1 MPVNKSA
8 AKCPECNCPFSP
20 MQIEKII
27 SGESTICER
36 CGFELK
42 VGVKDFS
49 DISPVTRNQNRN
61 IDKPD
66 EFYETLNPNIKS
78 ISVKNNSP
86 ISDSRVKSDEIIQKH
101 PRINEKNILRKLKV
115 RDWTSLVK
123 LKNNLVVINNK
134 ELYLLR
140 MKLNEMKRNG
150 LVQMDFQVNRVLIR
164 KTRSS
169 A

>member
-8 AKCPECNCPFSP
+8 TKCPECNGPFSP
-20 MQIEKII
+20 MQIEKIV
-27 SGESTICER
+27 SGKNTICER

-42 VGVKDFS
+42 VGVKDYN
-49 DISPVTRNQNRN
+49 DISPVKRNE
-61 IDKPD
+61 I
-66 EFYETLNPNIKS
+66 YESQNPNIKS
-78 ISVKNNSP
+78 IPVTKNSP
-86 ISDSRVKSDEIIQKH
+86 VSGPGIKSDEIIQNH
-101 PRINEKNILRKLKV
+101 QRITEKNILRKLRTKY
-115 RDWTSLVK
+115 WISLVK
-123 LKNNLVVINNK
+123 LKNDLRVINNR

>member
-8 AKCPECNCPFSP
+8 AKCPECNGPFSP

-42 VGVKDFS
+42 VGVKDFN
-49 DISPVTRNQNRN
+49 DISSAKRNENRN
-61 IDKPD
+61 NNTPD
-66 EFYETLNPNIKS
+66 EFYGMKNPNIKS
-78 ISVKNNSP
+78 IPVINNSP
-86 ISDSRVKSDEIIQKH
+86 ISNTRIKSDKIIQKH
-101 PRINEKNILRKLKV
+101 PRINEKNILKKIKV

-123 LKNNLVVINNK
+123 LKNNLLVINTK
-134 ELYLLR
+134 ELYILR
-140 MKLNEMKRNG
+140 MLLTEMKRRG
-150 LVQMDFQVNRVLIR
+150 LIQMDFQVNRVLIR

-169 A
+169 N